1 MKNSA
6 YLLILIALS
15 MLLETCSIGKDS
27 IGKNSS
33 NESFLYLELDIRDKS
48 SYMFKTKRS
57 VWLASQK
64 EPVFQ
69 EVQQGFLLRSNL
81 LNYSEVPRKSLK

>member
-27 IGKNSS
+27 IGKTLQMSHFYIWN
-33 NESFLYLELDIRDKS
+33 
-48 SYMFKTKRS
+48 
-57 VWLASQK
+57 
-64 EPVFQ
+64 
-69 EVQQGFLLRSNL
+69 
-81 LNYSEVPRKSLK
+81 